1 MLQNRSFDK
10 TQARKLV
17 FAGLIALAIS
27 VTFRPVAAQDIPS
40 NVVVNGGGRAI
51 LLSPSPEG
59 GKTRAYP
66 IQFAIIAGFDGDAPK
81 GYINFVFG
89 EAFSRVWGAVPPNDA
104 MYLSGK
110 ISNITSD
117 ADGFIHLTGTL
128 TEMDFT
134 HGDGVVF
141 LIDDLFDIQVGGDFP
156 NNEFILQWCLL
167 PEFLVR
173 VTRGMLTVNPN
184 VAPLTSRVTTAH
196 HAGSAEQGRSSK
208 CAPVTF

>member
-1 MLQNRSFDK
+1 
-10 TQARKLV
+10 
-17 FAGLIALAIS
+17 
-27 VTFRPVAAQDIPS
+27 
-40 NVVVNGGGRAI
+40 
-51 LLSPSPEG
+51 
-59 GKTRAYP
+59 
-66 IQFAIIAGFDGDAPK
+66 
-81 GYINFVFG
+81 
-89 EAFSRVWGAVPPNDA
+89 
-104 MYLSGK
+104 
-110 ISNITSD
+110 
-117 ADGFIHLTGTL
+117 
-128 TEMDFT
+128 MDFT